1 MGSTRIDAP
10 EVQPIDIAK
19 QIRDT
24 ASAYRQ
30 AAPDII
36 AAERDLRGPMQQL
49 ALQDAQ
55 TALMGGVT
63 PAMQRD
69 VEAKEQ
75 QFLAAQQRRASAE
88 EDIQSR
94 IDTLTGKTGYDDAAE
109 LARLRNLKDEY
120 TDALASDPENESLKN
135 GLEDVRV
142 ELGEDVPNYR
152 GTGNVGKGFT
162 PEQRQERF
170 AGQQKERNAQEVE
183 KLASELQSLKE
194 SGDLSDDAIATL
206 ESNFNAAAD
215 AVLDAN
221 PGMLELSKRAVES
234 QAEVG
239 RKLKDAAA
247 KGEFQTISELAP
259 DLVDLYRKSD
269 PASQNL
275 ADLATQR
282 AEQVSTQTPSEAQ
295 ASFRTLA
302 TTLAERGDPTTA
314 AQTGVGAAREG
325 LQAAGADLGAAQ
337 QALGNLAQ
345 TVGQRVPGGELGRQ
359 AREEAA
365 RLIGQPAMG
374 QTADQQTVA
383 QQIGQLL
390 AGPQAGAAEQR
401 LLDVAGQGPSAAE
414 QQLLQAAARPESAQ
428 AQALA
433 QFGEQAL
440 QGGQRGASD
449 VEQALQQQALQ
460 QLGFQAAGAS
470 PEEQAL
476 QQRIGSLIDSA
487 GTLSPTQQR
496 QIEQETLALGERQ
509 GRVRDVSTAAGVAGR
524 LSEARR
530 ADEAQDLMAAQQL
543 LGQQQA
549 MQQART
555 AEELQRMG
563 MGGQFA
569 GQTEALAQ
577 QRLAEERALQQM
589 GVGATGTAAQLQAQQ
604 AGLQQQALQA
614 AGGLAGQRTGQAQ
627 QALGAAGGL
636 EQARLAQQLQGTG
649 LAQNIAQA
657 GFASEM
663 AGREHQLREFGVGA
677 QEAARFA
684 QQQAQQ
690 DAMRAQVIGQQA
702 GLAGQQAAF
711 AGQEARLAGQEFAQ
725 QAGLEQQQFQ
735 QQAQR
740 DAALASLYGQQAG
753 LEQQQF
759 AQQQALAGQDDRRLA
774 QAFQMQRAIGPE
786 IGAFFGRPASQ
797 AEGLQVLGMGQQQAM
812 YGTTPQATDPMMGV
826 NLALQQQ
833 ANQTALQAGA
843 MSASAQAQGGL
854 MGGIGRIAG
863 GLLGGAGAA
872 GGFGAL
878 FS

>member
-1 MGSTRIDAP
+1 MGGTRIEAP
-10 EVQPIDIAK
+10 EVQPIDVAR

-24 ASAYRQ
+24 SRAYRE
-30 AAPDII
+30 ATPDII
-36 AAERDLRGPMQQL
+36 AAERALRGPMQQL

-663 AGREHQLREFGVGA
+663 AGREQQLREFGVGA

-797 AEGLQVLGMGQQQAM
+797 AEGLQVLGMGQQQAQ
-812 YGTTPQATDPMMGV
+812 YGTTPQATDPMLGV

>member
-10 EVQPIDIAK
+10 EVQPIDFAK

-30 AAPDII
+30 ATPDII
-36 AAERDLRGPMQQL
+36 AAERALRGPMQQL

-55 TALMGGVT
+55 TALTGGVT
-63 PAMQRD
+63 PGMRRDRDAAEEQFQTAQR
-69 VEAKEQ
+69 E
-75 QFLAAQQRRASAE
+75 RASAE
-88 EDIQSR
+88 RDIQSR

-109 LARLRNLKDEY
+109 LARLNDLKDEY
-120 TDALASDPENESLKN
+120 TDLVARDDENKEAFQATLNTINAEIAFS
-135 GLEDVRV
+135 
-142 ELGEDVPNYR
+142 
-152 GTGNVGKGFT
+152 
-162 PEQRQERF
+162 PEQREERF

-215 AVLDAN
+215 AILDAN
-221 PGMLELSKRAVES
+221 PGMLELSKMAVES

-247 KGEFQTISELAP
+247 KSEFQTISELAP
-259 DLVDLYRKSD
+259 DLVKLYRESD

-275 ADLATQR
+275 ADLASQR

-295 ASFRTLA
+295 ASFR
-302 TTLAERGDPTTA
+302 
-314 AQTGVGAAREG
+314 
-325 LQAAGADLGAAQ
+325 
-337 QALGNLAQ
+337 NLAQ
-345 TVGQRVPGGELGRQ
+345 QISGRTPGGELGETARAGAQ
-359 AREEAA
+359 A
-365 RLIGQPAMG
+365 LMGQEAMG

-390 AGPQAGAAEQR
+390 AGPQAGQAEQR

-433 QFGEQAL
+433 DFGQQAL

-476 QQRIGSLIDSA
+476 QQRIGGLIESA

-496 QIEQETLALGERQ
+496 QIEQEALAMGERQ

-604 AGLQQQALQA
+604 AGLQQEALRA

-627 QALGAAGGL
+627 QALTGAGAL
-636 EQARLAQQLQGTG
+636 EQGRMAQQLQGTG
-649 LAQNIAQA
+649 LAQDIAQA

-663 AGREHQLREFGVGA
+663 AGREQQLREFGVGA

-684 QQQAQQ
+684 GQQAQQ
-690 DAMRAQVIGQQA
+690 DAALASLFGQQA
-702 GLAGQQAAF
+702 GV
-711 AGQEARLAGQEFAQ
+711 
-725 QAGLEQQQFQ
+725 
-735 QQAQR
+735 
-740 DAALASLYGQQAG
+740 
-753 LEQQQF
+753 EQQQF
-759 AQQQALAGQDDRRLA
+759 AQQQALAAQDDRRLQ
-774 QAFQMQRAIGPE
+774 QAFGMQRALGPD

-833 ANQTALQAGA
+833 ANQTALDAGA
-843 MSASAQAQGGL
+843 MAGTAQTRAGVFSGL
-854 MGGIGRIAG
+854 GQ
-863 GLLGGAGAA
+863 LGAA
-872 GGFGAL
+872 AIQFCWVAREVYGQNNPMWLL
-878 FS
+878 FRGWLLDKAPSWFRKIYIKHGERFAEFISNKPFVKSFIRKWMTSIVKKHYK